1 MLKVFPAVVAV
12 KTSLSK
18 APRRTVATMVNPT
31 REKMAPR
38 ASFLRKLMRTPQR
51 IQTGNPMTGANCQCT
66 SAGGRTVAG
75 EGDSLSASVK
85 MSRATDTLKYVK
97 NVFSYPCV

>member
-1 MLKVFPAVVAV
+1 MLNVFPAVVAV
-12 KTSLSK
+12 KTSLNN

-51 IQTGNPMTGANCQCT
+51 IHTGNPMTGAWGNHEV
-66 SAGGRTVAG
+66 SAN
-75 EGDSLSASVK
+75 LLHKHPSAKGS
-85 MSRATDTLKYVK
+85 
-97 NVFSYPCV
+97 